1 MSRIGRLPIKIPDT
15 VKIDVKGNL
24 VIVEGAR
31 GKLVQDIKDS
41 INVKVENGSIIVD
54 RAFNDKKTKAYHG
67 LYRSLIFN
75 MVKGVTEGFS
85 KSLTINGIG
94 YRVAQQG
101 NSLFLNLGYSTQFEY
116 VVPDGISVKLDGNT
130 KISVEGID
138 KFKVGQVAAEIRS
151 LKNQSHI
158 KEKALSMIMKL
169 LEEKL
174 ENLV

>member
-1 MSRIGRLPIKIPDT
+1 
-15 VKIDVKGNL
+15 
-24 VIVEGAR
+24 
-31 GKLVQDIKDS
+31 
-41 INVKVENGSIIVD
+41 
-54 RAFNDKKTKAYHG
+54 
-67 LYRSLIFN
+67 

-94 YRVAQQG
+94 YRVEQQG